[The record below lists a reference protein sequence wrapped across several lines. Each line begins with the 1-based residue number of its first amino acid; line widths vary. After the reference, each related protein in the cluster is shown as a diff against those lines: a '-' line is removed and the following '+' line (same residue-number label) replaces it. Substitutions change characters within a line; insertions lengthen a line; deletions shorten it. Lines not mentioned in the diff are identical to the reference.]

1 MMRQLLAIAVNDLRV
16 EFSSRSVW
24 ISFVILPLL
33 FTAIIGVA
41 TGSAGSDTDADDRIP
56 IALVN
61 QDGGPVAAAFAEAL
75 ANSEVVRPEPNEEAQ
90 ALAELEAAMVE
101 AMVVLPQG
109 FSEGLLAGESVEIPL
124 HLSPTDNSSLAAR
137 EAVLAAASRVSREL
151 LAARFS
157 VEEAEALRPFVD
169 EEERDAYYSEALD
182 LAEQAAD
189 SPPLQVK
196 TTQAAESATP
206 RIATGFSQSSPG
218 QLVTWGLATLLS
230 GAVLLVSERTMGTLR
245 RLVTMPTGKGVILAG
260 KILGRFTLG
269 VIQMAIM
276 IVFGQLILGVNW
288 GNSPAAMAMVALSFG
303 LAATAFG
310 IFIATVV
317 RTENQAD
324 GMVTLATFL
333 LAPLGGAWFPLEIT
347 PVSFQTVAQVLPTT
361 WAMRGFTD
369 VIVRGQGP
377 QGVLLECA
385 VLLGFATVFFALGI
399 WRFKYE

>member
-1 MMRQLLAIAVNDLRV
+1 MRQMLAIAFNDLRV

-24 ISFVILPLL
+24 LFFVILPLL

-41 TGSAGSDTDADDRIP
+41 TGDVGSDTDDDRIP
-56 IALVN
+56 IALVD
-61 QDGGPVAAAFAEAL
+61 QDGGPFAAAFAEAL
-75 ANSEVVRPEPNEEAQ
+75 ANSEVVRPELIEEAQ
-90 ALAELEAAMVE
+90 ALAGLEEEELEA
-101 AMVVLPQG
+101 VVLLPPG

-124 HLSPTDNSSLAAR
+124 HLTPTDNSSLAAR
-137 EAVLAAASRVSREL
+137 EAVLAAASWVSRRL

-157 VEEAEALRPFVD
+157 VEEAEALQPFASQA
-169 EEERDAYYSEALD
+169 EREVYFNEGLK
-182 LAEQAAD
+182 LAEDAGG
-189 SPPLQVK
+189 SPPLEVEI
-196 TTQAAESATP
+196 TQSAEASTP

-276 IVFGQLILGVNW
+276 IVFGQLVLRVDW
-288 GNSPAAMAMVALSFG
+288 GNSPAAMGLVALSFG

-310 IFIATVV
+310 LFIATLV
-317 RTENQAD
+317 RTASQAD
-324 GMVTLATFL
+324 GLVTLATFL

-347 PVSFQTVAQVLPTT
+347 PPAFQAVAPVLPTY

-377 QGVLLECA
+377 QGVLSECA
-385 VLLGFATVFFALGI
+385 VLLGFAAVFFALGI